1 MICMIAASLFE
12 VLLSMIVLQVTQVL
26 CQSSGGIV
34 SRAAAKGTVGGRT
47 LGFPLFT
54 MQGGPGGHLR
64 FPLGINRVDR
74 CRFPVPRFLE
84 ILNRC
89 ILHIFYVLV
98 EKKFKKKILDR
109 LLAVVVQKCTSRL

>member
-1 MICMIAASLFE
+1 
-12 VLLSMIVLQVTQVL
+12 MIVLQ
-26 CQSSGGIV
+26 
-34 SRAAAKGTVGGRT
+34 AAQTKGPVGGRP

-64 FPLGINRVDR
+64 FPPGINRVDR
-74 CRFPVPRFLE
+74 CRFPVPRVARRRPRDRATSWSETFFVVLELLVQKLTFLE

-89 ILHIFYVLV
+89 ILNIFYVLV
-98 EKKFKKKILDR
+98 EKKIKKKCLGR